1 MLIITLKRAI
11 ALGAKSAM
19 RRLLRINWL
28 DVEPPALREMFDVP
42 FTATAKRLQQRTQ
55 IYVQKKKLQISVTG
69 LNWVKTIT
77 KKKKKIIGDVYR
89 AVGRLTDR
97 EEKLQKLVFIFFCN

>member
-1 MLIITLKRAI
+1 MLIITLKRAA
-11 ALGAKSAM
+11 ALGAKSAT

-55 IYVQKKKLQISVTG
+55 ISVQKKLQISVTG
-69 LNWVKTIT
+69 LNWFKTIT
-77 KKKKKIIGDVYR
+77 KKK
-89 AVGRLTDR
+89 
-97 EEKLQKLVFIFFCN
+97 